1 LGSLHALWE
10 RYGER
15 VDFLVVYIREAHP
28 EDGWVVTMN
37 RDAGIRV
44 EDPTSDAARQ
54 EVAASCAIRLE
65 IRMPVVVDALDDRI
79 ASAYGALP
87 DRLYLVGK
95 GGKVA
100 FQGGPGPFGFK
111 PEDLEAAIE
120 VELALRCS
128 GR

>member
-1 LGSLHALWE
+1 LGSLHTLWE
-10 RYGER
+10 KYREQ

-28 EDGWVVTMN
+28 EDGWVVSMN
-37 RDAGIRV
+37 RDEGITV
-44 EDPTSDAARQ
+44 DDPTSDAERQ
-54 EVAASCAIRLE
+54 EVAASCAIRLQ
-65 IRMPVVVDALDDRI
+65 IRMPVVVDAVDDKL

-111 PEDLEAAIE
+111 PEDLEAAIQTE
-120 VELALRCS
+120 VARLA
-128 GR
+128 G